1 MKEKDFINKIHKK
14 LPKEIYKWKIND
26 PYHGGVPD
34 TFYSGPA
41 GFAFFEYKYIQ
52 QLPKR
57 STSKIKVDLS
67 PQQRIW
73 LQRQYDY
80 NMPVYYILGAPD
92 LCIVS
97 QDFQKEFF
105 TLDEFLK
112 CALPIEQFIDKISN
126 ICLHNKED

>member
-1 MKEKDFINKIHKK
+1 LKEKDFINKIHKK

-57 STSKIKVDLS
+57 GTSK
-67 PQQRIW
+67 
-73 LQRQYDY
+73 RQYEY
-80 NMPVYYILGAPD
+80 SMPVYYIIGAPD
-92 LCIVS
+92 LCVVS

-112 CALPIEQFIDKISN
+112 HAMPIKEFIDKISN